1 MFKSLFKLIAFLVLL
16 SSCSTK
22 PILNKQEVNWLK
34 EHPNLSVSVFG
45 YYPPYQFAND
55 FGDVEG
61 LFIDYL
67 ELLER
72 KINYKFKKQKYTYW
86 HNVIEDAQV
95 GRVDI
100 ILEIQETKK
109 RKSYLNFYSQLFE
122 SQHVIVAKKGTD
134 IYSLS
139 DLENKKIV
147 IPKGYAI
154 WELLNEQYPNLTI
167 EMEENEVEC
176 LRALSAG
183 KYDAYIGAK
192 AVVNYFIQAKNF
204 EDLTISAEIPYS
216 YSPGIAV
223 LKDDVILNDII
234 KKATESVSINE
245 KNALFDRWLLK
256 KVKPFYLEFSF
267 WLTVLLFLFT
277 LLLANVLFNRYLKYK
292 IKERTYALLLAK
304 EEAEQ
309 SSLLKTSFIHNIS
322 HEIRTPLNS
331 ILGFSELIKKEGDIS
346 ADQQNH
352 IEKVIHSGKQLIYI
366 VDDILEISNLQTK
379 EVTVHY
385 DEVDLIDVFTN
396 IIDYFKP
403 KAEEKK
409 IALSVDSSSL
419 IEGDVVKIDK
429 QRLITI
435 LNKLIDN
442 AIKFTSEG
450 SVSLS
455 YSKKED
461 VLDIKIVDTG
471 IGIKDDEKEII
482 FDSFLQLENK
492 ISRKFSGLGLGLSI
506 AKENTL
512 ALGGSI
518 SFESKENKG
527 STFTIKLPYKSV
539 AEINKNFDA
548 VKYEDD
554 NLNYTVLVA
563 EDVKINFLLV
573 NSILKKFSPFNFSV
587 LHAENGKEA
596 VDYVKEHQEIDL
608 VIMDIRMPVMDGYE
622 ATKII
627 KKLRP
632 ELIVLAHTAY
642 SSDKDI
648 EAALNAGCEEVIS
661 KPIEVDFFKN
671 TVKRFLLSS
680 QIMQ

>member
-1 MFKSLFKLIAFLVLL
+1 M
-16 SSCSTK
+16 
-22 PILNKQEVNWLK
+22 NWLK